1 MAENNTTAPAAA
13 AEAQAAQQHQ
23 APQAPQGPQGHG
35 GYQGNR
41 GGRGPGQGGRG
52 QGGPRRDGRRPEL
65 APEEKQF
72 DERVLHIDRVA
83 RVVKG
88 GRRFRFRALVV
99 VGDRKNR
106 VGIGISKGADVTAA
120 VTKATEVAKKHFI
133 IVNTTKN
140 GSIPHEFEA
149 KVGGAR
155 ILIKPAS
162 AGTGLIAGGVV
173 RTILEVAGV
182 KNILSKSLGST
193 NKANTAY
200 ATIEA
205 LRNVVPASEWVTA
218 PALKAAR
225 EERAKNAV
233 TKKPVAEK
241 AAPKAAATAPAKEA
255 AKAEKPAA
263 KPAAKTADKKVE
275 KTEKADKADK
285 KEAPKKAPTKKAAP
299 KKETK

>member
-1 MAENNTTAPAAA
+1 MAENTTATPAAA
-13 AEAQAAQQHQ
+13 
-23 APQAPQGPQGHG
+23 PQAHDQQRGP
-35 GYQGNR
+35 R
-41 GGRGPGQGGRG
+41 GGRGGQH
-52 QGGPRRDGRRPEL
+52 GGPRGRRPEV

-72 DERVLHIDRVA
+72 DERVIHIDRVA

-106 VGIGISKGADVTAA
+106 VGIGIAKGADVTAA

-133 IVNTTKN
+133 TVPVKN
-140 GSIPHEFEA
+140 GTIAHEQEA

-162 AGTGLIAGGVV
+162 KGTGLIAGGTV

-182 KNILSKSLGST
+182 HNALSKSLGST

-205 LRNVVPASEWVTA
+205 LRAIVP
-218 PALKAAR
+218 R
-225 EERAKNAV
+225 EQWL
-233 TKKPVAEK
+233 TTDDKKPVAK
-241 AAPKAAATAPAKEA
+241 KATAKKSE
-255 AKAEKPAA
+255 
-263 KPAAKTADKKVE
+263 DK
-275 KTEKADKADK
+275 
-285 KEAPKKAPTKKAAP
+285 
-299 KKETK
+299 